1 MQKDETQRNG
11 AKRKEM
17 AQEEKKL
24 SIPSFYTEKVGHS
37 KSGHFSM
44 YYSTTI
50 KN

>member
-1 MQKDETQRNG
+1 
-11 AKRKEM
+11 
-17 AQEEKKL
+17 L

-50 KN
+50 KNWKKVSENLNFFKRQS